1 MSVDGTIYNGVGY
14 NKRMSYQLKV
24 IQDHPIGF
32 WPLDETSGTTASDIS
47 GCGNNGTYTG
57 SLTTNLIP
65 LIPGGT
71 SSSKITTTQY
81 LVLPVSKDYYGST
94 ASGGLADSDTSD
106 NDFTLEAWIHPRFS
120 TNNLTPLLADSTQGI
135 GIFWDKGN
143 IVFKLNTE
151 RIDYTVPYTRKSL
164 HLVAVY
170 SVSAMYLYVD
180 GELVVSKDL
189 SLFRFT
195 NSTFQL
201 NIGPTLNSSDSFLID
216 APAVYRYSLSPEKIK
231 SHYNEIQPLPAIQI
245 SYPEQ
250 GELFEFYDNTLS
262 KQYSYAYPANKPW
275 SYFLSDDLYYNKN
288 DDSIELAVSTG
299 SKTVVLDDFL
309 TIPLGFTLDSSKIE
323 WDGDNGVSIQTS
335 LDGTTYTTCTNGGV
349 IPGYSI
355 SSFSTDRN
363 LYLRITFTSSDAS
376 KYLPKLSNLLLTFY
390 NDLRFYSSTS
400 GSYMSTLEGTSG
412 VSVYDISMSNNNYP
426 ILSRDHRNGL
436 RVATNS
442 GFKVNTNSL
451 IKTLEFFYTPV
462 ALTVGRLASSASGAG
477 AASEFS
483 WNSSGVISKTNIS
496 AIYVNGVSK
505 TSQTNVSGLFEVGE
519 LHHVVI
525 VYTSEISGDITFNY
539 TSSGSPSAL
548 YQNISI
554 YPGQFDSAN
563 ALDHYNLYI
572 EKASL
577 VSDDSSF
584 SVTEDGVSIYDND
597 WTVIK
602 NI

>member
-1 MSVDGTIYNGVGY
+1 
-14 NKRMSYQLKV
+14 MSYQLKV

-65 LIPGGT
+65 LIPGGV
-71 SSSKITTTQY
+71 SASKITTSKY
-81 LVLPVSKDYYGST
+81 IVLPVSKDYYGST

-120 TNNLTPLLADSTQGI
+120 TNNLTPLLADSAQGI

-143 IVFKLNTE
+143 IVFKLNAE

-164 HLVAVY
+164 HVVAVY
-170 SVSAMYLYVD
+170 SVSSMSLYVD

-201 NIGPTLNSSDSFLID
+201 NVGPTLDASDSFLID
-216 APAVYRYSLSPEKIK
+216 APAVYRYALSPDKIK

-245 SYPEQ
+245 AYPEQ
-250 GELFEFYDNTLS
+250 GDLFEFYDNTLS

-288 DDSIELAVSTG
+288 DDSIELAASTG
-299 SKTVVLDDFL
+299 SKTVVLNDFL
-309 TIPLGFTLDSSKIE
+309 TIPLGFILDSSKIE
-323 WDGDNGVSIQTS
+323 WDGDNGVSIETS

-349 IPGYSI
+349 IPGYTL

-363 LYLRITFTSSDAS
+363 LYLRITFTSSDSS

-390 NDLRFYSSTS
+390 NDLKFYSATS
-400 GSYMSTLEGTSG
+400 GTYMSTLEGFAD
-412 VSVYDISMSNNNYP
+412 VSVYDITMSNSTYP
-426 ILSRDHRNGL
+426 ILARDYRNGL
-436 RVATNS
+436 RCAADS
-442 GFKVNTNSL
+442 GFHINTNSL
-451 IKTLEFFYTPV
+451 IKTIEFFYTPV
-462 ALTVGRLASSASGAG
+462 ALTAGKLASTSSNGG
-477 AASEFS
+477 AASNFS

-505 TSQTNVSGLFEVGE
+505 TSQTNISGLFEVGE

-525 VYTSEISGDITFNY
+525 VYSSAVSGIITFNH
-539 TSSGSPSAL
+539 SLSGSPSAL
-548 YQNISI
+548 YQNISM
-554 YPGQFDSAN
+554 YPGQFNSAN
-563 ALDHYNLYI
+563 ALDHYNLYV
-572 EKASL
+572 EKPSL
-577 VSDDSSF
+577 VADDSSF
-584 SVTEDGVSIYDND
+584 SVTEDAVSLYDND
-597 WTVIK
+597 WLVIK